1 MEEINS
7 PSETYVINGRRVGA
21 FSKNSV
27 VVESLN
33 FGEPATFFQVAGIGS
48 RSSDLNLSI
57 GYCESRRLHATAR
70 SGFHF
75 FTSPILKK
83 PNVAMEDAARADS
96 EGS

>member
-27 VVESLN
+27 VESLN
-33 FGEPATFFQVAGIGS
+33 FGDPATFFQVAGIGS

-57 GYCESRRLHATAR
+57 GYCESRLLHATAR

-75 FTSPILKK
+75 FTSAILKK